1 MKKAIKSTLRES
13 TAVVIMLAAA
23 LMFAVI
29 VYAASLTAFG
39 IPASCAEE
47 DQRCDVAL
55 VNVNPGSSLNV
66 RESPNGRVVGSLSRG
81 ADVVVLDRQNGW
93 SLVTTER
100 DMAHGHR
107 PLGWVW
113 ADYLEEY
120 RFIFLPKE
128 QKANGL

>member
-1 MKKAIKSTLRES
+1 MKLKSIACETAAGILLVAIGLLLFVLLYGIGLTL
-13 TAVVIMLAAA
+13 L
-23 LMFAVI
+23 
-29 VYAASLTAFG
+29 G
-39 IPASCAEE
+39 IPAACAEE
-47 DQRCDVAL
+47 TRCPVAV
-55 VNVNPGSSLNV
+55 VNVNPDSSLNV

-113 ADYLEEY
+113 ADYIEEY
-120 RFIFLPKE
+120 RFVFQPKE
-128 QKANGL
+128 KANGL

>member
-1 MKKAIKSTLRES
+1 MKLKSIAGETTAGILLFAIGLLLFVLLYGIGLTL
-13 TAVVIMLAAA
+13 LD
-23 LMFAVI
+23 
-29 VYAASLTAFG
+29 
-39 IPASCAEE
+39 IPAACAEE
-47 DQRCDVAL
+47 ARCPVAV

-66 RESPNGRVVGSLSRG
+66 RVSPNGRVINKLGRG
-81 ADVVVLDRQNGW
+81 ADVVVLDKQNGW
-93 SLVTTER
+93 VLVTTER

-120 RFIFLPKE
+120 RFVFQPKE

>member
-1 MKKAIKSTLRES
+1 MKKTMKTLFRES
-13 TAVVIMLAAA
+13 TAVVITVVAMLMLAV
-23 LMFAVI
+23 LLYGI
-29 VYAASLTAFG
+29 GLTLLD
-39 IPASCAEE
+39 IPAACAEE
-47 DQRCDVAL
+47 ARCPVAV

-66 RESPNGRVVGSLSRG
+66 RVSPNGRVINKLGRG
-81 ADVVVLDRQNGW
+81 ADVVVLDKQNGW
-93 SLVTTER
+93 VLVTTER

-120 RFIFLPKE
+120 RFVFQPKE

>member
-1 MKKAIKSTLRES
+1 MKLKYLAHETAAGILLVAIGLLLFVLLYGIGLTL
-13 TAVVIMLAAA
+13 
-23 LMFAVI
+23 
-29 VYAASLTAFG
+29 FG
-39 IPASCAEE
+39 IPAACAEE
-47 DQRCDVAL
+47 NRCPVAV

-93 SLVTTER
+93 SLVITER
-100 DMAHGHR
+100 DLAHGHR
-107 PLGWVW
+107 PLGWVY

-128 QKANGL
+128 QKASGL